1 MKNEECRMKNKK
13 SRNTLSLNFEFLI
26 LNSRRGGFTLIELI
40 ISIAILSIITV
51 IIGAAFHLGIQAWE
65 KGEKE
70 TEDAQRLRV
79 LSSLFSQQL
88 KSLYPYKMKME
99 GKDEE
104 VVLFEGGPDS
114 ITFVTTLTD
123 SSYGGFKWVRY
134 DFRDGALLYTEGL
147 LPDKKFQEKI
157 KNKNKDKEE
166 IIDKN
171 IDELQFSFFSSD
183 DDEWKESWDFGED
196 IPGAVKVSLSHF
208 QPFVVKLQVGSYG
221 ESLELEKPQEEDKD
235 I

>member
-1 MKNEECRMKNKK
+1 MKNEECRMINKK
-13 SRNTLSLNFEFLI
+13 SGNILSLNFEFLI

-51 IIGAAFHLGIQAWE
+51 IIGAAFRLGIQAWE

-88 KSLYPYKMKME
+88 KSLYPYKIKME
-99 GKDEE
+99 DKDEE
-104 VVLFEGGPDS
+104 VVVFKGESDS

-123 SSYGGFKWVRY
+123 SSYGGFKWVKY
-134 DFRDGALLYTEGL
+134 IFSDGALLYREGL
-147 LPDKKFQEKI
+147 LPDKKIEEHI
-157 KNKNKDKEE
+157 NNKDKEE
-166 IIDKN
+166 IIDTN
-171 IDELQFSFFSSD
+171 IEDFQFSYLSPD

-196 IPGAVKVSLSHF
+196 VPVAIKVNISHF
-208 QPFVVKLQVGSYG
+208 QPFVINIPAGLDREKDDEGS
-221 ESLELEKPQEEDKD
+221 EPEKTQED